1 MLLYEWANRTTG
13 EIYEVM
19 ANIVASNF
27 QWTKK
32 YRSTRFRGNTSRNK
46 KLEATE
52 AVEPIFVDNNEYS
65 KDIGSN
71 DDDKEF
77 TDSRNFEYLRTNPTR
92 NTKANQDEDKERI
105 LDAKRKSNSPALSAN
120 KKMKSQGNHEKTKPG
135 ADLDRKMP
143 VVQLPLANVTHIR
156 TEKQDDWKKDIH
168 EMSKA
173 IKGLFEA
180 QVKTNKKMLKLEK
193 QFTKKDK
200 DKKDKE
206 DDVED
211 EMKNMPEKK
220 KTICETLQCL
230 SSLFLM
236 LL

>member
-1 MLLYEWANRTTG
+1 MNSISQVMLLYEWANRTTG

-19 ANIVASNF
+19 AKIVASNF

-32 YRSTRFRGNTSRNK
+32 YGSTRFHGNTSRNK
-46 KLEATE
+46 KQEAIE
-52 AVEPIFVDNNEYS
+52 ADECIVVDNNEYS
-65 KDIGSN
+65 KDIGSDDN
-71 DDDKEF
+71 DEEF
-77 TDSRNFEYLRTNPTR
+77 MDSRNFEYLRTNPTR
-92 NTKANQDEDKERI
+92 N
-105 LDAKRKSNSPALSAN
+105 
-120 KKMKSQGNHEKTKPG
+120 NHEKTKPG

-143 VVQLPLANVTHIR
+143 VAQLPLANVTHIKM
-156 TEKQDDWKKDIH
+156 EEQDDWKKDIH

-173 IKGLFEA
+173 IKGLVEA
-180 QVKTNKKMLKLEK
+180 QVKTNEKMLKLEK
-193 QFTKKDK
+193 QIAKEDEDK
-200 DKKDKE
+200 EDKE

-220 KTICETLQCL
+220 KAICETVQWL